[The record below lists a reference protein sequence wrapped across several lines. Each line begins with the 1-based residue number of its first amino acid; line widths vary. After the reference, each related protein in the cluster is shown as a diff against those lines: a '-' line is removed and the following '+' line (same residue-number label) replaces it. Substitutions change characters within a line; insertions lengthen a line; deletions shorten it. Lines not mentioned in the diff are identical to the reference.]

1 MEGWHIALL
10 LKPFGLLLL
19 FAPGAVI
26 VYLLRCRLPDCR
38 LKRFLLISWR
48 V

>member
-1 MEGWHIALL
+1 MEAWQWALL
-10 LKPFGLLLL
+10 LKPLGLLILCT
-19 FAPGAVI
+19 PGAVLVWWI
-26 VYLLRCRLPDCR
+26 KCRMPDSR